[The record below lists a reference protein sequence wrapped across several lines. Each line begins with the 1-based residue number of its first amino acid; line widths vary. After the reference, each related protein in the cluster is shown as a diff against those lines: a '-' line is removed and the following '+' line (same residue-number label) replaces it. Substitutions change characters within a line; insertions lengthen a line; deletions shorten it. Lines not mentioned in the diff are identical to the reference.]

1 MGVGLGVGGDA
12 HWALA
17 VMWVLVGLVFVLL
30 LLRLYTRIVCV
41 AAYGVDD
48 HIYMVAFIFL
58 LLFTVFIHHA
68 AYYGFGQT
76 PEAIDD
82 DYQIMKATLYECI
95 GQTIA
100 IVGMPIAKASLGAF
114 ILRLVNV
121 PWHRAL
127 VWGMMVLI
135 SLASLAQVLCF
146 WLACIPFKYVYDR
159 RIPGG
164 YCPIDTRPTS
174 YILCASTVIV
184 DLFFALFPWKII
196 WSLQMPTQEK
206 ITIGCSMS
214 LGLIAAA
221 AGIKRSTEVEGL
233 YTKDYLRDTVGLIV
247 WSAAEMGVTLICIGI
262 PVCRPLYKR
271 LYTRFRSQVSGSS
284 SGYLKQTE
292 QSKGD
297 QPGYALRTIGGG
309 VLEAQGRPPHAYNN
323 RKSMSMAVKSS
334 ENEASDMQMQV
345 KIGVSEQS
353 RTTVIAQGRKRASEV
368 ESDGDSLEDYR
379 IGRLESCADST
390 KRVLNDEEK
399 GIDEQVHHSPDG
411 ITVTQTYTVDRN

>member
-12 HWALA
+12 GWALA
-17 VMWVLVGLVFVLL
+17 IMWVLVAIVFILL

-41 AAYGVDD
+41 AAYGIDD

-58 LLFTVFIHHA
+58 LLFTSFIHHA

-76 PEAIDD
+76 PEAIEDPE
-82 DYQIMKATLYECI
+82 QIMKATLFECI
-95 GQTIA
+95 GQSIA

-114 ILRLVNV
+114 LLRLVNV
-121 PWHRAL
+121 QWHRAL
-127 VWGMMVLI
+127 VWGMMILI
-135 SLASLAQVLCF
+135 SLASIAQVFCF
-146 WLACIPFKYVYDR
+146 WFACVPFKYTYDR

-174 YILCASTVIV
+174 YILCASTVVV

-233 YTKDYLRDTVGLIV
+233 YTKEYLRDTVGLIV

-271 LYTRFRSQVSGSS
+271 LYQRFRSQITGS

-292 QSKGD
+292 QSRD

-309 VLEAQGRPPHAYNN
+309 VLEPQGKSQVNN
-323 RKSMSMAVKSS
+323 RKSMSVIKSD
-334 ENEASDMQMQV
+334 NKASDRQMEV
-345 KIGVSEQS
+345 KIGVSERS
-353 RTTVIAQGRKRASEV
+353 RTTVVAQGRFEGEF
-368 ESDGDSLEDYR
+368 ESDEDSLADY
-379 IGRLESCADST
+379 GRSHLESSADST
-390 KRVLNDEEK
+390 RRVLGDEEK
-399 GIDEQVHHSPDG
+399 GTSENTHHSTDG
-411 ITVTQTYTVDRN
+411 ITVTQTYTVNRN